1 MALLQ
6 RLASLWRNLF
16 HNGQVEQELTE
27 EVQAYLELLIEMKVR
42 EGLSPEKARHAAL
55 IELGGVE
62 QVKEQVREARMGQTL
77 ETIWQDLRYGVRM
90 LLKNPGFTAVA
101 VLTLALGIGAN
112 TAIFSVVYAVLLKP
126 LPFPESERLMVLA
139 GKGTGT
145 TNRSGVAY
153 PDYADWRART
163 QSFEDM
169 ACYLNTSFNITGLE
183 QPIEVSGRRVN
194 WNFFQLLGVQ
204 PQLGRLFTESDDHP
218 GASPT
223 VLISHNLWKDKFG
236 GDPYIAGKTI
246 TLDTNQFVVI
256 GVLPLGFEFLRQDDL
271 YLPIGLSLT
280 PTFGLL
286 ERGNQFPLYV
296 LARLKLD
303 ATETQARIEMEA
315 VTEQLGLEY
324 PKTNSKRKAAVTG
337 LAGLMV
343 ENVRPVLLV
352 LLGVVACVLLIA
364 CVNVANLMLV
374 RSAGREREIAVR
386 LALGAGRGRIVRQ
399 LLTESLLIA
408 ALGGVAGWLIGAW
421 GINSMTALVPQ
432 DVLRLDQVR
441 LNMPVLLFTLSMSLL
456 TGLLFGLLPALHASR
471 TNLNT
476 TLKEGGRSGT
486 SSAWARVRHGLL
498 VTEVGLAL
506 VLLVGAGLMLR
517 TLQQLTHVDPGFN
530 AENLLTSQFALSEKS
545 YNEEQRLVFFR
556 ECLTRIEALP
566 GVRSAAFVMSLP
578 IAGSNW
584 NSPFIVADQTF
595 PAPDQAPSAAFTPVS
610 VRYFETMEIQLR
622 SGRGFSEAEMSDSP
636 PVTVINESLARR
648 LWPDENPIGKR
659 LKQGRDA
666 NSKAVWREVIGVV
679 ADVKLN
685 GVDRETPLQIYLP
698 LAQHNSSGVRVVVRT
713 TGDPLAAVATVEQ
726 TIHSL
731 DKDLPI
737 SNQRS
742 MEQLM
747 GNAIAQQRL
756 TLILMGC
763 FALLALILSG
773 VGIYGVI
780 SYTVKQRTREIG
792 IRLALGAQTTD
803 VLRLVIRQGMLMV
816 GVGVVSGI
824 AAALMLTK
832 LLTSFSSLLYGV
844 KATDPTTFVLVALLL
859 AGVALLACY
868 IPARRATKVNPII
881 ALRYE

>member
-16 HNGQVEQELTE
+16 HKSQVEQELTE
-27 EVQAYLELLIEMKVR
+27 EVQAYLELLVEMKIK
-42 EGLSPEKARHAAL
+42 EGLSPAAARRAAL

-62 QVKEQVREARMGQTL
+62 QVKEQVRQARMGQTL

-90 LLKNPGFTAVA
+90 LLKNPGFTGVA

-126 LPFPESERLMVLA
+126 LPFPESRQLTVLA
-139 GKGTGT
+139 GQGAGT

-153 PDYADWRART
+153 PDYADWRVRT

-169 ACYLNTSFNITGLE
+169 ACYLNTSFNITELE
-183 QPIEVSGRRVN
+183 RPVEVSGRQVN

-204 PQLGRLFTESDDHP
+204 PQLGRLFTESDDHL

-223 VLISHNLWKDKFG
+223 ALISDNLWKDKFG
-236 GDPYIAGKTI
+236 GDPDIVGKTI
-246 TLDTNQFVVI
+246 NLDLNQFTVI
-256 GVLPLGFEFLRQDDL
+256 GVLPPSFEFLRQDDL

-296 LARLKLD
+296 LARLKRGV
-303 ATETQARIEMEA
+303 TETQARIEMEA

-324 PKTNSKRKAAVTG
+324 PKTNSERRVVVTG
-337 LAGLMV
+337 LADLLV

-352 LLGVVACVLLIA
+352 LLGVVGCVLLIA

-408 ALGGVAGWLIGAW
+408 ALGGIAGWLVGAW

-432 DVLRLDQVR
+432 DLLRLDQVR
-441 LNMPVLLFTLSMSLL
+441 LNLPVLLFTLGASLL

-486 SSAWARVRHGLL
+486 GSAWARARQGLL
-498 VTEVGLAL
+498 VAEVGLAL

-530 AENLLTSQFALSEKS
+530 AENLLTTQFSLSGKS
-545 YNEEQRLVFFR
+545 DNEEQRLAFFR
-556 ECLTRIEALP
+556 ECLTRIEVLP

-584 NSPFIVADQTF
+584 NSPFIVADQTL
-595 PAPDQAPSAAFTPVS
+595 PMPDQAPSAAFTPVS
-610 VRYFETMEIQLR
+610 ARYFETMEIQLR
-622 SGRGFSEAEMSDSP
+622 SGRGFCEAEMSDSP
-636 PVTVINESLARR
+636 PVAVINESLARR
-648 LWPDENPIGKR
+648 VWPDENPVGKR

-666 NSKAVWREVIGVV
+666 KSQSVWREVVGVV

-698 LAQHNSSGVRVVVRT
+698 LAQRNSSGVKLVVRT
-713 TGDPLAAVATVEQ
+713 TGNPLAAAATVEQ

-731 DKDLPI
+731 DKDLPVTQ
-737 SNQRS
+737 SS

-756 TLILMGC
+756 TLILMGS
-763 FALLALILSG
+763 FALLALILAG
-773 VGIYGVI
+773 VGIYGVM
-780 SYTVKQRTREIG
+780 SYVVKQRTREIG

-803 VLRLVIRQGMLMV
+803 VLKVVISQGMLMV
-816 GVGVVSGI
+816 GVGVFSGI
-824 AAALMLTK
+824 AVALMLTK

-844 KATDPTTFVLVALLL
+844 KATDPMTFVLVALLL
-859 AGVALLACY
+859 VGVALLACY
-868 IPARRATKVNPII
+868 IPARRATKVDPLV
-881 ALRYE
+881 ALRCE